1 MKTLLFLFVLAICVC
16 PALSMPQKAR
26 PQLQAVS
33 GTLIVRADGSVVWNR
48 SKARLAALRAQFD
61 RSEFP
66 GGDLLLLS
74 DQQFLWE
81 GSDVSGLFLSPVS
94 EVEVQSVVNGPV
106 GVDAKVMLSVYTK
119 DNHYYLVVLG
129 DEATKALAKGLIHGG
144 FGSVPIN

>member
-74 DQQFLWE
+74 DQQFLWQ

-129 DEATKALAKGLIHGG
+129 DEATKALAKGRMHGG